1 MPDLV
6 RITLIATAAIS
17 GLSLLLLIIS
27 VATPV
32 WLDDGNGDT
41 IGLFRQCYGSAYAAL
56 AGTSSGCSNQNQAPQ
71 AGLSIVGLLLLV
83 FSIVAVIASMFI
95 DKPIILWAGLGLL
108 YFSSMFIMSTYAT
121 WGVNSRS
128 LTSYLFPLSSSA
140 ISTLYGTVSYT
151 SMGYSYNLCVAAH
164 YFLWTALTIL
174 AFSVGHAFGKSRDDG
189 T

>member
-41 IGLFRQCYGSAYAAL
+41 IGLFRQCYGSAYATL
-56 AGTSSGCSNQNQAPQ
+56 TGTSSGCYNQNQVTQ
-71 AGLSIVGLLLLV
+71 AGLSIFGLLLLV
-83 FSIVAVIASMFI
+83 FAIVAVIAGMFVQRQ
-95 DKPIILWAGLGLL
+95 IILWAGLGLL
-108 YFSSMFIMSTYAT
+108 YFSSMFIMSAYAT
-121 WGVNSRS
+121 WGVYSRS
-128 LTSYLFPLSSSA
+128 PNAYAFPA
-140 ISTLYGTVSYT
+140 VVTGNPSYT

-174 AFSVGHAFGKSRDDG
+174 AFSVGHAFGKDRNDG
-189 T
+189 N

>member
-108 YFSSMFIMSTYAT
+108 YFSSMFVMSTYAT

-128 LTSYLFPLSSSA
+128 PNSYMFPV
-140 ISTLYGTVSYT
+140 TVTGSVNYT

-174 AFSVGHAFGKSRDDG
+174 AFSVGHAFGKSRNEG
-189 T
+189 S